1 MYTGHRTTS
10 RLPIIAV
17 GGSGDVLLLGAG
29 NGVSHPLHQLQGGH
43 LEARHGDDHW
53 GVLAAQHGAREVRFL
68 AKYRNHA
75 ELKGVEV

>member
-17 GGSGDVLLLGAG
+17 DGSGDVVPLGAG
-29 NGVSHPLHQLQGGH
+29 NGVSHPLHHSLQGGH

-53 GVLAAQHGAREVRFL
+53 GLLAAQHGAREGEIPRKVSEPR
-68 AKYRNHA
+68 RT
-75 ELKGVEV
+75 